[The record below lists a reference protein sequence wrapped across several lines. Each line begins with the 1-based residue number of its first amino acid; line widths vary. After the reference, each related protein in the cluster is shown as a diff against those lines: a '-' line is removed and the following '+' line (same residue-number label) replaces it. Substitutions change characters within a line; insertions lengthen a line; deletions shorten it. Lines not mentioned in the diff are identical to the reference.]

1 MAAAAAVVAPRAQP
15 CLSAAAA
22 RLLAVL
28 LPIKSAACAEDL
40 AVRGLRLISF
50 LRNAIAAAVAAMAAH
65 TSIRCDCFAYIGLT
79 AD

>member
-1 MAAAAAVVAPRAQP
+1 M
-15 CLSAAAA
+15 
-22 RLLAVL
+22 L

-40 AVRGLRLISF
+40 AIRGAHLISF